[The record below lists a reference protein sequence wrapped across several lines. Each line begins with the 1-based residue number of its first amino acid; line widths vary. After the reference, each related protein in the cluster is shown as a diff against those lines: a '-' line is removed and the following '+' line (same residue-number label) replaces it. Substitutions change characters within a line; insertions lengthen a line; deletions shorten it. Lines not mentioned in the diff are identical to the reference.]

1 MTRLLIAALA
11 AMLLPAPTF
20 AQVDFRY
27 DEVLSTRFGDIHAV
41 GSDYQFTLW
50 HNQTQLPLPENARW
64 WVQWA
69 SEPAQGDIDW
79 VLAAH
84 HHGGNSC
91 GGGYFIL
98 QVSASGVVPSREISD
113 CDGRLMDIR
122 FGEDWIEID
131 RLDRDIEVA
140 LTTIRWQGDA
150 YSETYH
156 YAPPEAP
163 AGPGDD
169 VTRWIGEHAYSI
181 LQDAS
186 ERARFGMAMQ
196 IWDMQDLAI
205 RLSVGNSVV
214 QAGDWVVGTGC
225 MPHACGLEIG
235 AIGMRI
241 SDGAVAAIIQ
251 SHGEVERAFGLARD
265 PVFRAAVAE
274 GLQ

>member
-1 MTRLLIAALA
+1 MTRLLITALLA
-11 AMLLPAPTF
+11 VFLPALSY
-20 AQVDFRY
+20 AQVEFRY
-27 DEVLSTRFGDIHAV
+27 DEVHSTRFGDIHAV
-41 GSDYQFTLW
+41 GSNYQFTLW

-69 SEPAQGDIDW
+69 EQGEGDIDW

-91 GGGYFIL
+91 GGGYYIL
-98 QVSASGVVPSREISD
+98 RLSESGVAPSREISD
-113 CDGRLMDIR
+113 CDGRLMAIR
-122 FGEDWIEID
+122 TGEDWIEID
-131 RLDRDIEVA
+131 RLDRDIEVPLA
-140 LTTIRWQGDA
+140 TVRWQGDE
-150 YSETYH
+150 YTETYH
-156 YAPPEAP
+156 YAPPVAP
-163 AGPGDD
+163 AGAGSD
-169 VTRWIGEHAYSI
+169 VTRWIDEHAYFI

-186 ERARFGMAMQ
+186 ERARFSTAMQ
-196 IWDMQDLAI
+196 IWEMQDLAI

-225 MPHACGLEIG
+225 MPHSCGLEIG

-251 SHGEVERAFGLARD
+251 SHGEAERAFGLASD
-265 PVFRAAVAE
+265 PAFRAAVAE